1 MHLYH
6 FVTNYNQVNAVEG
19 DETVAEMLKRAH
31 NYQVSAI
38 SCVHFASKRA
48 GVGACVNAHMN
59 TWLMVTGHL

>member
-31 NYQVSAI
+31 NYQV
-38 SCVHFASKRA
+38 
-48 GVGACVNAHMN
+48 
-59 TWLMVTGHL
+59 